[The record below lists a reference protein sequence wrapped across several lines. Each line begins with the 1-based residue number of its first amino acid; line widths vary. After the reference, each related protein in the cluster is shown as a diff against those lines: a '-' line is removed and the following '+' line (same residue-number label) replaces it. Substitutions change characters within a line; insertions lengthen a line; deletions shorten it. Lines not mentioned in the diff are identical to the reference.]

1 MKRASADLGFIF
13 IAYNLRRIL
22 NIVGVDKLIQLFGS
36 FCLINRFKT
45 LKKNSKRL
53 IYLHYNIKLAYMDF
67 YINMLFSKKLLT
79 FDNINLS

>member
-1 MKRASADLGFIF
+1 MTKKSMKRASADLGFIF

-45 LKKNSKRL
+45 LKDSY
-53 IYLHYNIKLAYMDF
+53 IYITTLN
-67 YINMLFSKKLLT
+67 
-79 FDNINLS
+79 